1 MKTINF
7 FLIILLVAMQA
18 AYGQFSP
25 DKAKQSLVRITV
37 KADGFNPVVCT
48 GFLWKKNSEIVTS
61 LHAMRPNATIEI
73 RYHGGFTHF
82 AKVKSTYPD
91 ADLVL
96 LEVLDLAANPVPAQ
110 AVAIKSFNPH
120 PIKHNEELHTVGYY
134 GGGRAS
140 MSRSLKK
147 GDLDPEDLRHV
158 VIKPEYV
165 RVLTRVG
172 FPYIDL
178 PIIYLT
184 GGSLLPGFSGAPLF
198 NNSGQLIGIGNGGL
212 ESGQNNIS
220 WAIPAR
226 FLDDLDRSQ
235 TASLPQNIHELK
247 VLFSA
252 QVELDETVLT
262 KNTQTKQKMQE
273 LEQNNDDEML
283 LEFISE
289 QMMSY
294 LEDEFSVY
302 EQGSFAFYQTKNRS
316 FDEMYSSAFDPE
328 NLDFFADEFL
338 NNKIIIDYQ
347 TIRFDVFE
355 DVNAGITIVVP
366 EDSQLIYN
374 PETDVFN
381 ADLSNYG
388 YTDYFGIEYA
398 GYTDEFGVIQNIDD
412 AMFLIVEQ
420 LSTTYGLITGGLEID
435 EDYTYTIEVDNE
447 KQMGYM
453 LCSGSNF
460 FADNAGNSYD
470 LKLYLTILRDNNRIF
485 YSMASMS
492 LPVNDLA
499 PAFEYGIDCVNNYEE
514 AATYCDF
521 FEQMM
526 RMVAA
531 THLTTFANMQFS
543 NQGR

>member
-1 MKTINF
+1 MRAINI
-7 FLIILLVAMQA
+7 LIIILLVAMQA
-18 AYGQFSP
+18 AFGQFSP

-37 KADGFNPVVCT
+37 KADGFNPNVCT

-61 LHAMRPNATIEI
+61 LHAMRPGATIEI

-82 AKVKSTYPD
+82 AKIKSTFPD

-96 LEVLDLAANPVPAQ
+96 LEVLDLATNPVPAQ
-110 AVAIKSFNPH
+110 AVAIKTYNPQ

-165 RVLTRVG
+165 QILTKVG
-172 FPYIDL
+172 FPQIDL

-184 GGSLLPGFSGAPLF
+184 GGSLLPGFSGAPIF
-198 NNSGQLIGIGNGGL
+198 NNNGELIGIGNGGL

-226 FLDDLDRSQ
+226 YLDNLDRSQ
-235 TASLPQNIHELK
+235 TATLPDKIHELK

-252 QVELDETVLT
+252 QVELDETVLE
-262 KNTQTKQKMQE
+262 KNPQTKQKMQQLKQSNEDE
-273 LEQNNDDEML
+273 LL

-289 QMMSY
+289 QLMY
-294 LEDEFSVY
+294 YYEDEFSVY
-302 EQGSFAFYQTKNRS
+302 ENGSFAFYQTKNRS

-328 NLDFFADEFL
+328 NLDFFASEFL
-338 NNKIIIDYQ
+338 SNNIIIDYQ

-355 DVNAGITIVVP
+355 DVNNGITIVVP

-374 PETDVFN
+374 AELDVFN

-398 GYTDEFGVIQNIDD
+398 GYTDEYGIIQNIED
-412 AMFLIVEQ
+412 AMILIVDQ
-420 LSTTYGLITGGLEID
+420 LSLTYGAITGGLEVD
-435 EDYTYTIEVDNE
+435 EDYTYTIEVDSDKE
-447 KQMGYM
+447 VGYI
-453 LCSGSNF
+453 LCSGSNYF
-460 FADNAGNSYD
+460 PDNAGNPYD
-470 LKLYLTILRDNNRIF
+470 LKLYLTILRDKNRIF

-499 PAFEYGIDCVNNYEE
+499 PAFEYGIDCEDNYEN

-531 THLTTFANMQFS
+531 THLTTFANMQFT

>member
-1 MKTINF
+1 MKTINVL
-7 FLIILLVAMQA
+7 LIILLVAMQA

-37 KADGFNPVVCT
+37 KADGYKPIVCT
-48 GFLWKKNSEIVTS
+48 GFLWQKNSEIVTS

-82 AKVKSTYPD
+82 AKVKSTFAN

-96 LEVLDLAANPVPAQ
+96 LEVLDLDANPVPAQ
-110 AVAIKSFNPH
+110 AVAIKTFNDN
-120 PIKHNEELHTVGYY
+120 PIGHNEEIHTVGYY

-158 VIKPEYV
+158 VIKAEYV
-165 RVLTRVG
+165 KLLETVG
-172 FPYIDL
+172 FPQINL

-198 NNSGQLIGIGNGGL
+198 NSKGELIGIGNGGL

-220 WAIPAR
+220 WAIPAIY
-226 FLDDLDRSQ
+226 LEDLDKSQ

-252 QVELDETVLT
+252 QVELDETVL
-262 KNTQTKQKMQE
+262 KNNPQTQQKMQE
-273 LEQNNDDEML
+273 LEYNNDDELL
-283 LEFISE
+283 LEYISE

-294 LEDEFSVY
+294 LEDEFTVY
-302 EQGSFAFYQTKNRS
+302 ENGSFAFYQTKNRS
-316 FDEMYSSAFDPE
+316 FDEMYNSAFDPE

-338 NNKIIIDYQ
+338 SNNIIIDYQ

-366 EDSQLIYN
+366 EDSELIYDAN
-374 PETDVFN
+374 LDVFN

-388 YTDYFGIEYA
+388 FTDYFGLQYA
-398 GYTDEFGVIQNIDD
+398 GYTDEDGEIQTIED

-420 LSTTYGLITGGLEID
+420 LSLAYGTITGGLEID
-435 EDYTYTIEVDNE
+435 EDYTYTIEVDTRQE
-447 KQMGYM
+447 VGYI

-460 FADNAGNSYD
+460 FNDDAGNPYD
-470 LKLYLTILRDNNRIF
+470 LKLYLTILRDHNRLF

-499 PAFEYGIDCVNNYEE
+499 PAFANGIDCENYYEN
-514 AATYCDF
+514 AADYCDF

-531 THLTTFANMQFS
+531 THLTTFANMQFT